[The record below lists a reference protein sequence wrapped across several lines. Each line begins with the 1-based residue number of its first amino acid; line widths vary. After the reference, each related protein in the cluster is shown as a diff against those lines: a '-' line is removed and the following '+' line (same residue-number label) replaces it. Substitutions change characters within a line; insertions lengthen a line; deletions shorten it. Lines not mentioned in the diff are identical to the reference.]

1 MDPVSA
7 TANIIA
13 ITQIACK
20 SCQALLSFFRGI
32 SKAKESILQSCKK
45 LQSLES
51 TLQCIG
57 SLCVEPSVRR
67 HITENMTSCLME
79 CFSELEAADKKC
91 RKAQESLEKG
101 KMQSSWAR
109 VKWVSSAEDWLDEFF
124 SHIQTY
130 HMIFSMELSILQT

>member
-13 ITQIACK
+13 ITQVACK
-20 SCQALLSFFRGI
+20 SCQALLTFFRGI
-32 SKAKESILQSCKK
+32 SKAKEDILQSCKK

-57 SLCVEPSVRR
+57 SLCIEPSVRR
-67 HITENMTSCLME
+67 HITENLTGCLTE
-79 CFSELEAADKKC
+79 CRSELAAADKKC
-91 RKAQESLEKG
+91 RKAQESIGKG

-109 VKWVSSAEDWLDEFF
+109 VRWVSSAEDWLGNFF
-124 SHIQTY
+124 SRVQTY
-130 HMIFSMELSILQT
+130 HVIFSMELNILQT